1 MRILTAATLLFLL
14 GCVESA
20 SLGNHAADRAVAE
33 TPSRNRPPAPQGATG
48 APVVV
53 ELFTSEGCSS
63 CPPADALLA
72 TLETAQ
78 SVEGAEILALEE
90 HVDYWNQQGW
100 VDPFSSVEFTE
111 RQQRYAEAFAH
122 GSAYTPQMVVDGR
135 YEFAGGR
142 SAEAMKTI
150 AASAAQTRAGVT
162 VLGSAPAANGRGQWS
177 ITIDKLDAA
186 SSEPAE
192 VWLAITETH
201 LHSKVG
207 AGENAGH
214 DLPHAAVVR
223 QLTKIAAVDGRKQ
236 RTFSAAPA
244 INFSPHWKKENLRV
258 VVFIQEK
265 KSRRIVGAASAKV
278 NP

>member
-1 MRILTAATLLFLL
+1 MRSLSAATVILAL
-14 GCVESA
+14 GCVATAFLE
-20 SLGNHAADRAVAE
+20 NHSSGRAVAA
-33 TPSRNRPPAPQGATG
+33 TPSRNPSPSPQGSTA

-63 CPPADALLA
+63 CPPADALLSA
-72 TLETAQ
+72 LETAQ
-78 SVEGAEILALEE
+78 SVKGAEILALEE

-100 VDPFSSVEFTE
+100 VDPFSSVEFTA

-135 YEFAGGR
+135 YEFVGSRA
-142 SAEAMKTI
+142 AEAMKTI

-162 VLGSAPAANGRGQWS
+162 VLGSGLASNGREQWS
-177 ITIDKLDAA
+177 ITVDKLDSA

-192 VWLAITETH
+192 VWLAVTETH
-201 LHSKVG
+201 LHSKVE

-236 RTFSAAPA
+236 PTFSAAPS
-244 INFSPHWKKENLRV
+244 INFSAHWKKENLRV

-265 KSRRIVGAASAKV
+265 KSRRIVGAASSKV